1 MTTFADSLK
10 REIAR
15 VARKELRDEI
25 AAIRKTAT
33 FQKSEI
39 AALKRQVQAL
49 QSEVR
54 KISKAQVRSKAA
66 DRTKVED
73 PRSDS
78 SRGRPG
84 RKVLFSAERLK
95 TQRARLGFTQGQMA
109 KLLGVSSLSVWKW
122 ESGAAEPRASRVPL
136 LLQQMSLGKREALA
150 FVHSDSS

>member
-33 FQKSEI
+33 FQKSEV

-54 KISKAQVRSKAA
+54 KISKAQVRI
-66 DRTKVED
+66 KVED

-136 LLQQMSLGKREALA
+136 LLQQMSLGKRQAIA
-150 FVHSDSS
+150 FVNSASS